1 MSLIDI
7 KNLSV
12 GYFLGKSNE
21 VRALSDVS
29 LQIERGEFIIFFGAS
44 GCGKSTLLYTIAG
57 LERPTG
63 GEVLVTGVNLANM
76 KNKEL
81 EHYRQNTIGMVFQ
94 AFHLI
99 PSLSIAKNIML
110 PQIAIG
116 GDPKKRREEAE
127 RLMKYFGVYE
137 QRNKVPNELSG
148 GQQQRVAICRS
159 LINDP
164 EIIFADEPVG
174 NLDSK
179 SAHDVLGLI
188 QELNIKDK
196 KTVILVTHDPSHLDI
211 ADRVFFMKDGRLID
225 TKVNKETRKITPQ
238 AEKEGAKK
246 SDLELVSKTLAGSGD
261 AGVGGLFLEY
271 KAKEIVSDALTG
283 LSVEEVSSIERQVK
297 EILKNKLTNVGSL
310 EDYLD
315 REYVFGG
322 LDLNKHV
329 AHRLTQNIQQIIEEM
344 KVIQSPPHV
353 KAYALSYVEQLRF
366 SLLDTF
372 NVPISSTDAIEN
384 IEAVIRERVDTQTDR
399 KGVQARLD
407 MPVSEGGAGLDH
419 RLAKRMAKH
428 LELLLL
434 TRYDGQIK
442 TSTNDHSKSKK
453 SD

>member
-1 MSLIDI
+1 MPIISI

-29 LQIERGEFIIFFGAS
+29 LEIEAGEFIIFFGAS

-57 LERPTG
+57 LERPTS
-63 GEVLVTGVNLANM
+63 GEVYVTGINLANM

-81 EHYRQNTIGMVFQ
+81 EHYRQRTIGMVFQ

-148 GQQQRVAICRS
+148 GQQQCVAICRS

-188 QELNIKDK
+188 QELNIKNK

-211 ADRVFFMKDGRLID
+211 ADRVFFMKDGKLID
-225 TKVNKETRKITPQ
+225 TKINKETRKIISQT
-238 AEKEGAKK
+238 EGADAKK
-246 SDLELVSKTLAGSGD
+246 SNLELVSKTLAGSGD

-283 LSVEEVSSIERQVK
+283 LSVEEISGIEGKVK
-297 EILKNKLTNVGSL
+297 EILNGTLANYHNL
-310 EDYLD
+310 EDYID

-322 LDLNKHV
+322 LDLNKHT
-329 AHRLTQNIQQIIEEM
+329 AHRLVKNMRTIIEEM
-344 KVIQSPPHV
+344 KSMSVPSPASV
-353 KAYALSYVEQLRF
+353 KNLSYIEQLRF
-366 SLLDTF
+366 NLLDTF
-372 NVPISSTDAIEN
+372 DVSVSSTEAIEN
-384 IEAVIRERVDTQTDR
+384 IEAIIRDRVENQTDR

-407 MPVSEGGAGLDH
+407 MPLAEGGAGLD
-419 RLAKRMAKH
+419 RRVAKRMAKH
-428 LELLLL
+428 LELLLID
-434 TRYDGQIK
+434 RYIVPAAKSESSSHD
-442 TSTNDHSKSKK
+442 SSKS
-453 SD
+453 

>member
-29 LQIERGEFIIFFGAS
+29 LKIEPGEFIIFFGAS

-63 GEVLVTGVNLANM
+63 GSVLVTGINLAEM

-81 EHYRQNTIGMVFQ
+81 EYYRQHTIGMVFQ

-188 QELNIKDK
+188 QELNIKQK

-211 ADRVFFMKDGRLID
+211 ADRVFFMKDGKVID
-225 TKVNKETRKITPQ
+225 TKVNKETRKITI
-238 AEKEGAKK
+238 EKPGEEAKK
-246 SDLELVSKTLAGSGD
+246 SNLELVSKTLATSEHMGI
-261 AGVGGLFLEY
+261 GGLFLEY
-271 KAKEIVSDALTG
+271 KVKEIVSDALTG
-283 LSVEEVSSIERQVK
+283 LTIEEVSGIERRVS
-297 EILKNKLTNVGSL
+297 EILKNKLSDYRDL

-315 REYVFGG
+315 REYTFGG
-322 LDLNKHV
+322 LDLNKRT
-329 AHRLTQNIQQIIEEM
+329 AHRLTDNIRGVVEEM
-344 KVIQSPPHV
+344 KTLVEADASG
-353 KAYALSYVEQLRF
+353 KKSLSYVEKLRF
-366 SLLDTF
+366 NLLDTF
-372 NVPISSTDAIEN
+372 DVHVSSTEIVERIES
-384 IEAVIRERVDTQTDR
+384 IIRERVEGRTDR
-399 KGVQARLD
+399 KGVQALFD
-407 MPVSEGGAGLDH
+407 TSVVQGGAGLD
-419 RLAKRMAKH
+419 RRDAKRMSKH

-434 TRYDGQIK
+434 TRYDGHVK
-442 TSTNDHSKSKK
+442 NDKEGHSKSKK
-453 SD
+453 SS